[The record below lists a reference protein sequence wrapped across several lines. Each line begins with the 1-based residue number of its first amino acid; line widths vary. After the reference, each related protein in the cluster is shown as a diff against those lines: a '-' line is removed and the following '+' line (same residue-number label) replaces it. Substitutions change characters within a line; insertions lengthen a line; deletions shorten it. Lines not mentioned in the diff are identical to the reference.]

1 MTIYLDPLLL
11 AASSNLPEFRL
22 EKATQAL
29 RKVRNSAWSC
39 TGWGLPCRS
48 CHQKRGELLPRLFTL
63 TSCEAVCFLLR
74 YPSYFYAWTLSSIL
88 PCGARTFLPR
98 FHESGHPSSQFKCS
112 IIFYPFKYEKS
123 VTYHWNCCR
132 GSAPVGDCGLLR
144 CA

>member
-11 AASSNLPEFRL
+11 AASSNLPEFQL

-29 RKVRNSAWSC
+29 RRVRNSAWSC

-88 PCGARTFLPR
+88 PCGARTFLPCFR
-98 FHESGHPSSQFKCS
+98 KSGHPLSRNQFRKILTFCRKKEKG
-112 IIFYPFKYEKS
+112 IIYNLPPNSLK
-123 VTYHWNCCR
+123 
-132 GSAPVGDCGLLR
+132 
-144 CA
+144 

>member
-63 TSCEAVCFLLR
+63 AEA
-74 YPSYFYAWTLSSIL
+74 
-88 PCGARTFLPR
+88 PR
-98 FHESGHPSSQFKCS
+98 REPRRLF
-112 IIFYPFKYEKS
+112 S
-123 VTYHWNCCR
+123 VTLVYR
-132 GSAPVGDCGLLR
+132 YR
-144 CA
+144 